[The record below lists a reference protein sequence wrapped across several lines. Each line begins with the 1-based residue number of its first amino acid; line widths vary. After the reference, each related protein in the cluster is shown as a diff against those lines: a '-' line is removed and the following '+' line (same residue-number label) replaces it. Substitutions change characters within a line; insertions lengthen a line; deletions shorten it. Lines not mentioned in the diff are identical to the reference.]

1 MIIGITKE
9 IAPHE
14 NRVAMTPKTAMLYQK
29 LGFSVIMEQHSGL
42 RSCFADHDYTA
53 SGVKILPLASDVL
66 SQCDIWLK
74 VCAPQISEIKH
85 LKNYTFIIGDFQG
98 HNLTSQFNYLKKHH
112 ITCYAL
118 NQLERTSRAQPFDVL
133 SSQNNLAGYQA
144 VIRAASLY
152 HSVFPLMITSAGT
165 VAPAKVLVIGLGV
178 AGLQA
183 IATAKRL
190 GAKVYAY
197 DINLSLKE
205 QAESLGANFVDDFT
219 SLLPELNII
228 ITSAFTPDK
237 KAPLII
243 TADMLK
249 KLPSYAVLLD
259 MAANYGGNIFK
270 SSDHKTTHC
279 NGCIIYGAGNLASE
293 IPLTASE
300 LFANNLYNFIKFI
313 YSPSTDTILHNLEDS
328 LLTSTLLIKG

>member
-9 IAPHE
+9 ISPHE
-14 NRVAMTPKTAMLYQK
+14 NRIALTPQTAAKYKK
-29 LGFSVIMEQHSGL
+29 LGFSVIMEQHAGL
-42 RSCFADHDYTA
+42 KACFSDHNYTTAGVQVLSTA
-53 SGVKILPLASDVL
+53 SEVL
-66 SQCDIWLK
+66 TQCDIWLK
-74 VCAPQISEIKH
+74 IRAPQISEIKH
-85 LKNYTFIIGDFQG
+85 LKNYSFIIGDFQG
-98 HNLTSQFNYLKKHH
+98 HKLTTQFDFLKKHH

-118 NQLERTSRAQPFDVL
+118 NQLERISRAQPFDVL

-152 HSVFPLMITSAGT
+152 PSVLPLMITSAGT
-165 VAPAKVLVIGLGV
+165 IAPAKILIIGIGV

-183 IATAKRL
+183 IATARRL

-197 DINLSLKE
+197 DINSNLKE
-205 QAESLGANFVDDFT
+205 QAESLGAKFVNDFIP
-219 SLLPELNII
+219 LLPELNII
-228 ITSAFTPDK
+228 ITAAFTPDK

-249 KLPSYAVLLD
+249 KLPPHAVLLD

-270 SSDHKTTHC
+270 SSDHKTTRC

-300 LFANNLYNFIKFI
+300 LFANNLYNFINFI
-313 YSPSTDTILHNLEDS
+313 YSQSTNTIHHNLDDS